1 MPKMTLNR
9 FRVDFI
15 IADSGSQIRVPIDQS
30 LAAVDP
36 LLVEEI
42 KKRPANRAATSL
54 VQRKSCSLPIAAAA
68 HRL

>member
-36 LLVEEI
+36 LRIVSTASVAWSSRTRFDAKQLCAFIRTE
-42 KKRPANRAATSL
+42 L
-54 VQRKSCSLPIAAAA
+54 
-68 HRL
+68 